1 MSVTIKCKEI
11 EGISNW
17 NGQMEIE
24 VDDLDISQLTKSEL
38 HCLARDY
45 IDDEVL
51 INILTDNGYKVEE
64 DC

>member
-24 VDDLDISQLTKSEL
+24 IDELNIDSLTNFEKHDLASDQ
-38 HCLARDY
+38 
-45 IDDEVL
+45 IDEQILIEVL
-51 INILTDNGYKVEE
+51 KAKGYKVEE
-64 DC
+64 DE